1 MRVYHF
7 DTDTLLL
14 LTQKEGSYIVQRE
27 GDQQA
32 DSFKDLSSALWYII
46 EKVRS
51 IALSSIKDREVK
63 QVAKKLAVDMQPSKQ
78 SLMGML
84 KQRKMQ
90 KIFYDTAFLN
100 MVTHHHS
107 NKKYDLILENS
118 TNFFLYDEIVH
129 IIKTSTKEIPDKSLW
144 MA

>member
-14 LTQKEGSYIVQRE
+14 LTQHEGSYVVQRE
-27 GDQQA
+27 GYEEA
-32 DSFKDLSSALWYII
+32 DSFADLSSALWHII
-46 EKVRS
+46 EKVRD

-63 QVAKKLAVDMQPSKQ
+63 QVAKKLTVDVQPSKQ

-84 KQRKMQ
+84 KQRKIH

-129 IIKTSTKEIPDKSLW
+129 IVKTSAKEIPDRVFG
-144 MA
+144 